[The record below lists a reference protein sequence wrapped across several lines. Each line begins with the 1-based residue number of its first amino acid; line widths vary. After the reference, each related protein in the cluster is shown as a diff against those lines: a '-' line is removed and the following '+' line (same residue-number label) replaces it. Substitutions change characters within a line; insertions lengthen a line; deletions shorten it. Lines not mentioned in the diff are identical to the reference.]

1 MALRIRKSDTVEII
15 AGKDKGKRG
24 KVLRVVRDT
33 DRVVVEGINVAKR
46 HQRPTPQSPQGGI
59 IEKEMPLD
67 LSNVMIVDPK
77 TDKPTRIRMG
87 QNDAGKKIRIA
98 VRSGAELDS

>member
-1 MALRIRKSDTVEII
+1 MAMRIRKEDTVEVT

-24 KVLRVVRDT
+24 KVLKVVRDSN
-33 DRVVVEGINVAKR
+33 RVIVEGVNMAKR
-46 HQRPTPQSPQGGI
+46 HQRPTPQNQQGGI

-67 LSNVMIVDPK
+67 LSNIMIVDPK
-77 TDKPTRIRMG
+77 SDKPTRVRMG
-87 QNDAGKKIRIA
+87 QNADGKKIRIA